1 MGQGKIDTCAQKGR
15 VGVSSRHG
23 DSCYMLGQ
31 HLLQGLA
38 KHLQS
43 YNGSCGG
50 RGLYFF
56 LLMRGKDEEQSQNYT
71 ELFS

>member
-43 YNGSCGG
+43 YNGGC
-50 RGLYFF
+50 F
-56 LLMRGKDEEQSQNYT
+56 LLMRGKDEEQSQNYI